1 MTKKVDKAKVKKKL
15 AEPVDKTKAEDETP
29 RGRHNEMRDTIES
42 IIIALVFAF
51 VFRAY
56 SAEAFVIPTGSMAPT
71 LYGRHKEIN
80 CPECGIKYAV
90 GASAE
95 VGKSGYYSPEKNVT
109 GANCP
114 NCRYFSD
121 LRDAKPYTGDR
132 IIVNKFPFDFSTPA
146 RWDVIVFKY
155 PEEAQT
161 NYIKRLVGLPG
172 EEIQISRGDV
182 YARKNEK
189 EPFQI
194 LRKDHLEKQ
203 LAVQQL
209 VYDDDYP
216 PRDILNAGWPERW
229 SVMTQ
234 VAPNETK
241 FQEQKKSAWEIDTES
256 RAYQYQGSAA
266 GTSSK
271 NLVWLRYQNFVPLQD
286 EWELLQE
293 NPELFKQT
301 IQTSPPRSLLITDY
315 TAYNDYSGGGPGE
328 ETRKYNAAFWVGD
341 LTVSFDVD
349 VQTDAGEFLVE
360 LMRGDR
366 HYRVRFDIK
375 TGQATLY
382 YLEDFPNPDPV
393 KTELITVQTALKG
406 KGAHSVMF
414 ANVDQRLCLWV
425 DGSEVDLE
433 HKSVYQAPVSPSPR
447 AGDLAPVGIA
457 GRGMDF
463 VVSHLLLQRDIY
475 YRATDPYTPY
485 QQDEYSRDK
494 KILWDLLWD
503 PAAWSR
509 QYEDYRQQVR
519 FEKLSDDEFFVLG
532 DNSAQSS
539 DSRLWDNKRNAE
551 RAHAVPR
558 SALVGKAFMIYWPH
572 GIPFMNDGRGY
583 SPDAGPLKKFFYH
596 QTSPGNYP
604 RDPYAKLSFPF
615 YPNLSRMKRIR

>member
-1 MTKKVDKAKVKKKL
+1 MAKKVDKTKVKKML
-15 AEPVDKTKAEDETP
+15 TELVDKNKGDDEKV
-29 RGRHNEMRDTIES
+29 RSRHNEMRDTIES

-80 CPECGIKYAV
+80 CPECGVKYAV
-90 GASAE
+90 GASDE
-95 VGKSGYYSPEKNVT
+95 VGKSGYYNPQNNVT
-109 GANCP
+109 GASCP
-114 NCRYFSD
+114 NCRYFTD
-121 LRDAKPYTGDR
+121 LRNATPFTGDR
-132 IIVNKFPFDFSTPA
+132 IIVNKFPFDFSDPS

-155 PEEAQT
+155 PEESQT

-189 EPFQI
+189 EPFRI
-194 LRKDHLEKQ
+194 LRKDNLEKQ

-216 PRDILNAGWPERW
+216 PRDILNSGWPERW

-241 FQEQKKSAWEIDTES
+241 FQEQKESAWEIDNES
-256 RAYQYQGSAA
+256 RTYQYQGSAS
-266 GTSSK
+266 GVSSR
-271 NLVWLRYQNFVPLQD
+271 NLQWLRYQNIIPRQE

-301 IQTSPPRSLLITDY
+301 MQTSPPRPRLINDF
-315 TAYNDYSGGGPGE
+315 TAYNHYSGGQP
-328 ETRKYNAAFWVGD
+328 RRLYLYDSIYWVGD
-341 LTVSFDVD
+341 LTLSFDIEI
-349 VQTDAGEFLVE
+349 QSDAGEIFVE

-382 YLEDFPNPDPV
+382 YVEDFPNPEPV
-393 KTELITVQTALKG
+393 ETELTTVETELKG
-406 KGAHSVMF
+406 KGSHSVMF
-414 ANVDQRLCLWV
+414 ANVDQRLCLWI

-433 HKSVYQAPVSPSPR
+433 QKTEYQAPISPAPR

-463 VVSHLLLQRDIY
+463 VVSHLMLQRDIY
-475 YRATDPYTPY
+475 YRAAEPY
-485 QQDEYSRDK
+485 QHEEYSGEK
-494 KILWDLLWD
+494 KSLWDLLWD

-509 QYEDYRQQVR
+509 QYENYSQQVR
-519 FEKLSDDEFFVLG
+519 FEKLADDEFFVMG
-532 DNSAQSS
+532 DNSARSA
-539 DSRLWDNKRNAE
+539 DSRLWNNTRNAE

-583 SPDAGPLKKFFYH
+583 SPEAGPLKKFFYH
-596 QTSPGNYP
+596 QTSPGSYP

-615 YPNLSRMKRIR
+615 YPNVTRMKRIR

>member
-1 MTKKVDKAKVKKKL
+1 MAKKVDKAKAKKKL
-15 AEPVDKTKAEDETP
+15 TEPVEQNKPEDEKV

-80 CPECGIKYAV
+80 CPECGVKYAV
-90 GASAE
+90 GASDE
-95 VGKSGYYSPEKNVT
+95 VGKSGCYTPGLNVT
-109 GANCP
+109 GATCP

-121 LRDAKPYTGDR
+121 LRNAIPFTGDR
-132 IIVNKFPFDFSTPA
+132 IIVNKFPFDFSNPE
-146 RWDVIVFKY
+146 RWDIIVFKY
-155 PEEAQT
+155 PEESQT

-194 LRKDHLEKQ
+194 LRKDNFQKQ

-216 PRDILNAGWPERW
+216 PRDILNLGWPERW

-234 VAPNETK
+234 VTPNETK
-241 FQEQKKSAWEIDTES
+241 YQEQKESAWEIDTES
-256 RAYQYQGSAA
+256 RAYQYRGSALGASA
-266 GTSSK
+266 GE
-271 NLVWLRYQNFVPLQD
+271 LQWLRYQNILPRQS
-286 EWELLQE
+286 EWNLLQE
-293 NPELFKQT
+293 NPELFKQSMLS
-301 IQTSPPRSLLITDY
+301 SPPQPRLISDF
-315 TAYNDYSGGGPGE
+315 TAYNHYSGGVPRRLYPYE
-328 ETRKYNAAFWVGD
+328 AIYWVGD
-341 LTVSFDVD
+341 LTFNFDVEI
-349 VQTDAGEFLVE
+349 QSDAGEFFVE

-366 HYRVRFDIK
+366 HYRVRFDIQ
-375 TGQATLY
+375 TGQAKLY
-382 YLEDFPNPDPV
+382 YVEDFPNPEPV
-393 KTELITVQTALKG
+393 ETELTTVETELKG
-406 KGAHSVMF
+406 KGSHSVMF
-414 ANVDQRLCLWV
+414 ANVDQRLCLWI
-425 DGSEVDLE
+425 DGSEVNLE
-433 HKSVYQAPVSPSPR
+433 HKTEYQSPVSPAPR
-447 AGDLAPVGIA
+447 DGDLAPVGIA

-475 YRATDPYTPY
+475 YRAAQPGQPE
-485 QQDEYSRDK
+485 EYSGENK
-494 KILWDLLWD
+494 SLWELLWN

-509 QYEDYRQQVR
+509 RFEDYRQQVR
-519 FEKLSDDEFFVLG
+519 FEKLSEDEFFVMG
-532 DNSAQSS
+532 DNSARSA

-572 GIPFMNDGRGY
+572 GIPFLNDGRGY
-583 SPDAGPLKKFFYH
+583 SPDVGPLKKFFYH

-604 RDPYAKLSFPF
+604 RDPYAKLSVPF
-615 YPNLSRMKRIR
+615 YPNVSRMKRIR

>member
-1 MTKKVDKAKVKKKL
+1 
-15 AEPVDKTKAEDETP
+15 
-29 RGRHNEMRDTIES
+29 MRDTIES

-80 CPECGIKYAV
+80 CPECGVKYAV
-90 GASAE
+90 GASDE
-95 VGKSGYYSPEKNVT
+95 VGKSGYYSPELNVT
-109 GANCP
+109 GSYCP
-114 NCRYFSD
+114 NCRYYSD
-121 LRDAKPYTGDR
+121 LRKATPFTGDR
-132 IIVNKFPFDFSTPA
+132 IIVNKFPFEFGDPD
-146 RWDVIVFKY
+146 RWDIIVFKY
-155 PEEAQT
+155 PEESQT

-194 LRKDHLEKQ
+194 LRKNNLQKQ

-234 VAPNETK
+234 VAPDETK
-241 FQEQKKSAWEIDTES
+241 FQAAKESAWEIDTVS
-256 RAYQYQGSAA
+256 RTYQFRDSIADA
-266 GTSSK
+266 SSGD
-271 NLVWLRYQNFVPLQD
+271 LQWLRYQNMIPRQK
-286 EWELLQE
+286 EWKLLKE
-293 NPELFKQT
+293 NPELFKQQ
-301 IQTSPPRSLLITDY
+301 IQSSPPSARLINDY
-315 TAYNDYSGGGPGE
+315 TAYNDYSGGSSRGSF
-328 ETRKYNAAFWVGD
+328 KYDAAFWVGD
-341 LTVSFDVD
+341 LTVSFDVEI
-349 VQTDAGEFLVE
+349 QTDAGEFLVE

-375 TGQATLY
+375 TGQAKLY
-382 YLEDFPNPDPV
+382 FVEDFPNPEPV
-393 KTELITVQTALKG
+393 EKELTTVETELKG
-406 KGAHSVMF
+406 KGSHSVMF
-414 ANVDQRLCLWV
+414 ANVDQRLCLWI

-433 HKSVYQAPVSPSPR
+433 NKTEYQPPVSPAPR
-447 AGDLAPVGIA
+447 DGDLAPVGIA
-457 GRGMDF
+457 GRGTDF

-475 YRATDPYTPY
+475 YRAAEPY
-485 QQDEYSRDK
+485 QPKEYSGEK
-494 KILWDLLWD
+494 KFLWDLLWD

-509 QYEDYRQQVR
+509 QFEDYRQQVR
-519 FEKLSDDEFFVLG
+519 FDQLSDDEFFVLG
-532 DNSAQSS
+532 DNSARSA
-539 DSRLWDNKRNAE
+539 DSRLWDNNRNAE

-583 SPDAGPLKKFFYH
+583 SPDAGPFKRFFYH

-604 RDPYAKLSFPF
+604 KDPYAKLSVPF
-615 YPNLSRMKRIR
+615 YPNVSRMKRIR